1 MAHTP
6 LLLVPGLMCDHT
18 VWEPV
23 IPAQAQHAQPYV
35 VDHGNE
41 DNLTRMAERLLAQ
54 APAQFALAGHS
65 MGGRVALEVLRL
77 APQRVLR
84 LALLDTGYLSRSGG
98 PAGEEE
104 ARKRHALLELAR
116 TRGVRAMAQAWVQG
130 MVHPGRLNDATLIAD
145 IIDMFERKSADTFAN
160 QIRALLD
167 RPDATPVLQSVA
179 VPTLVLCGRQDSW
192 APVEQHQ
199 EIAALIPDGHASLEI
214 VEQSGH
220 MSPMEQPDAV
230 AEALRAWLTASSRQT
245 A

>member
-1 MAHTP
+1 MSRAP
-6 LLLVPGLMCDHT
+6 LLLVPGLMCDHA
-18 VWEPV
+18 VWDPLMPALAQHG
-23 IPAQAQHAQPYV
+23 PAQV
-35 VDHGNE
+35 VDHGDA

-65 MGGRVALEVLRL
+65 MGGRVALEVMRL
-77 APQRVLR
+77 APQRVRR
-84 LALLDTGYLSRSGG
+84 LALLDTGFLSRPDG

-104 ARKRHALLELAR
+104 ARKRHSLLELAR

-130 MVHPGRLNDATLIAD
+130 MVHPQRLNDARLLTD
-145 IIDMFERKSADTFAN
+145 IVDMFDRKSADLFAR

-167 RPDATPVLQSVA
+167 RPDATPVLQGVA

-192 APVEQHQ
+192 APPEQHQ
-199 EIAALIPDGHASLEI
+199 ALAALIPDGHARLQI

-220 MSPMEQPDAV
+220 MSTMEQPDAV
-230 AEALRAWLTASSRQT
+230 AEALGAWLTASGRMP